1 MITVEYNDVASESIP
16 GLFVTKFP
24 VVTLGEKR
32 VTEFTLA
39 GRDGNVYVDDGVY
52 NPTIIKCEFGCLGTV
67 DDLQTIV
74 DKCLEW
80 LESEGNMRLR
90 ISNRP
95 GHFYVVSKSSIT
107 DITQEMLQYTLITA
121 EFTCHPFK
129 YVDGSYNFQEISN
142 DGIYNIYSVSH
153 PLYRIHGEGRCVL
166 NVNGKEFIA
175 QVGQNLIID
184 TGLKLSYREDGTLN
198 NIGVTGDYEDLYICR
213 GYNEIAITSG
223 FTLQIAPMW
232 RVRG

>member
-1 MITVEYNDVASESIP
+1 MITVEYNGVVSDSIP
-16 GLFVTKFP
+16 GLLVTKFP
-24 VVTLGEKR
+24 VVTLGQKR

-39 GRDGNVYVDDGVY
+39 GMDGKVYVSDDVY
-52 NPTIIKCEFGCLGTV
+52 EPTMIQCEFGCLGTI

-80 LESEGNMRLR
+80 LEGEGNMRLR

-95 GHFYVVSKSSIT
+95 GYFYLVSKIDIT

-142 DGIYNIYSVSH
+142 DGIYNMYSASH
-153 PLYRIHGEGRCVL
+153 
-166 NVNGKEFIA
+166 
-175 QVGQNLIID
+175 
-184 TGLKLSYREDGTLN
+184 
-198 NIGVTGDYEDLYICR
+198 
-213 GYNEIAITSG
+213 
-223 FTLQIAPMW
+223 
-232 RVRG
+232 